1 MNRAAAWRVS
11 TPAVRYDYA
20 PRSWDNH
27 PRFLVGDLARKE
39 TLVPLARKLLK
50 LAAVTVFGVAAA
62 YATFNCRVQYLGDG
76 TLRLEDRGG
85 WFSFGGASVASP
97 SLSTVGWVART
108 PSIELNGPSAAP
120 APGSRPGPV
129 DAAPA
134 NGRQSQEAKACS
146 GNRQALAAAVAAYN
160 KKFPSTRLRSL
171 ANAALL
177 AGDFGGTLPSCPAQ
191 GEYSLALKGSEA
203 LVKCS
208 AH

>member
-1 MNRAAAWRVS
+1 MNRVAAWRVS

-39 TLVPLARKLLK
+39 ALVPLARKLVK

-62 YATFNCRVQYLGDG
+62 YATFNFRVEYLGDG

-85 WFSFGGASVASP
+85 WLRFGGAAVASP

-108 PSIELNGPSAAP
+108 PSVDARGTSAAP

-134 NGRQSQEAKACS
+134 NGGQSREASACA
-146 GNRQALAAAVAAYN
+146 GNRQALASAVAAYN
-160 KKFPSTRLRSL
+160 KKFSSTKLRNL
-171 ANAALL
+171 QNAALL
-177 AGDFGGTLPSCPAQ
+177 AGEFGGTLPACPTHGA
-191 GEYSLALKGSEA
+191 YSLALKGSEPV
-203 LVKCS
+203 VKCS